1 MHRDVLLQTLLVAC
15 CRRRQ
20 LTSLGF
26 EFDDEAAEW
35 RRWYNELRA
44 FEGRVGHCDPVPL
57 ADGETFLLFN
67 WCVAAACTCCEPPA
81 GFIPFHAGQDHL
93 LTRMPGNCMRR
104 CSVQRIAKRSR
115 YLTADR
121 VELLDSIG
129 FDWTG
134 ADALS

>member
-1 MHRDVLLQTLLVAC
+1 MIRVVTSR
-15 CRRRQ
+15 RRRQ
-20 LTSLGF
+20 LASLGF

-35 RRWYNELRA
+35 RRWFNELRA
-44 FEGRVGHCDPVPL
+44 FQGRSGHCNPVPL

-67 WCVAAACTCCEPPA
+67 WCAAASCLIITTP
-81 GFIPFHAGQDHL
+81 HH
-93 LTRMPGNCMRR
+93 PGPYPQLVPRVRR

-121 VELLDSIG
+121 CDLLDSIG